1 MFLGYVGLDNN
12 QFFDNKGRYFSG
24 DLGIL
29 DTDGFLQITGRKKD
43 LIIKGGFNISP
54 KKIEDFIMDLGVLE
68 QVVVL
73 GFDDLYM
80 GEKIVCFFITKK
92 INYNDDL
99 KAINKQI
106 ITRLGQDYKVDE
118 FKKLESIP
126 RTTSGKVDK
135 PIIRD
140 YYKN

>member
-118 FKKLESIP
+118 FKKLDSIP
-126 RTTSGKVDK
+126 RTTSGKVNK
-135 PIIRD
+135 PIIR
-140 YYKN
+140 NR